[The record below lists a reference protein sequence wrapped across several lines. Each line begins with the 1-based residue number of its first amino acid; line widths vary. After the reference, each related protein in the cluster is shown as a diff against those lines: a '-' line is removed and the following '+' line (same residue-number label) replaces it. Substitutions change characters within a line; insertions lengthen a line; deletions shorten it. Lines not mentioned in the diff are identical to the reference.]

1 MPNTISTV
9 TGSYTD
15 QDKVKQSFEVEAEV
29 YSNDADGF
37 DMLVEEYGTARI
49 IGIINKNR
57 ETLVVNAERTRL
69 TEFRNEIK
77 NSKASAFDDLMAATT
92 EEEKQAIATK
102 YGLA

>member
-15 QDKVKQSFEVEAEV
+15 QNKVKQSFEVEAEV

-49 IGIINKNR
+49 IAIVNKNR
-57 ETLVVNAERTRL
+57 ETLVINAERTRL

-77 NSKASAFDDLMAATT
+77 NNKANAFDELMAATT